1 MAGKLLII
9 GFGPGSFEHITK
21 RAREAI
27 EESEVIIGYNTYVDL
42 IRGLLTDQEI
52 VRTGMTEEVSRAQEA
67 VRQAEAGKKVAV
79 ISSGDAGVYGM
90 AGLVYEVLMEKGW
103 SRSGGVEVEIIP
115 GISAINSS
123 ASLLGAPVMHDA
135 CTISL
140 SDHLTPWE
148 LIARRVEAAAQAD
161 FVIALYNPR
170 SGRRT
175 RQIVETQRILL
186 KYRSP
191 ETPVGIVKSAYRD
204 RQHVVLTNLRDM
216 LDHDI
221 GMLTTVIIGNAS
233 TTVYDGLMI
242 TPRGYQRKYTLNA
255 DVQPLKPH
263 QRLKEEAEPWALR
276 QWDEP
281 SGSDSD
287 DEDWDWDEPGE
298 SDWDEEDAGA
308 GASAAATAVSAER
321 AGERSVGGSVSVAEA
336 SAGGAATAVSAG
348 RASERPGG
356 GSVSVAEAGAGG
368 AVTAVSAGR
377 ASERPGGGS
386 VSVAEASAGGAAT
399 AVSAER
405 AGERPG
411 GGSVS
416 VAEAS
421 AGAAATA
428 VSAERAGERP
438 GGGSVSVAEAS
449 PLQLAMQALQL
460 VDRSRGIET
469 AADSLPAGAGLFR
482 QQSIFELAV
491 SPGVAEKRFTA
502 KQMITLA
509 DVVGEKGSMEY
520 TPHHQL
526 IVRVPT
532 DNPDEITSRLRAEGF
547 LLAPIGDVAQLKA
560 CDFCN
565 GDKGDAI
572 PYAEELQRKL
582 GGLNVPKE
590 LRIGLNGCG
599 MACYGAVQED
609 IGIVYRKQKFDLFLG
624 GKTVGRNAHP
634 GQPVA
639 EGIEPDQLVE
649 TIERIV
655 QRYISEGHP
664 NERFHK
670 FFKRVKELEGYRHQ
684 ELPVFQIE
692 NAVCGD

>member
-103 SRSGGVEVEIIP
+103 RREGGVEVEIIP

-186 KYRSP
+186 KYRSA

-242 TPRGYQRKYTLNA
+242 TPRGYQRKYTLGA
-255 DVQPLKPH
+255 EVQPLKPH
-263 QRLKEEAEPWALR
+263 QRLQEAAEPWALR
-276 QWDEP
+276 QWEA
-281 SGSDSD
+281 GD
-287 DEDWDWDEPGE
+287 DED
-298 SDWDEEDAGA
+298 DWDEEEPDGFAP
-308 GASAAATAVSAER
+308 SAVR
-321 AGERSVGGSVSVAEA
+321 EA
-336 SAGGAATAVSAG
+336 DHGGAAAAASAVREAERGGAAIAASAV
-348 RASERPGG
+348 REAER
-356 GSVSVAEAGAGG
+356 GG
-368 AVTAVSAGR
+368 AVIA
-377 ASERPGGGS
+377 
-386 VSVAEASAGGAAT
+386 ASAVREAERGGAAIAPS
-399 AVSAER
+399 AVREAER
-405 AGERPG
+405 G
-411 GGSVS
+411 GAVI
-416 VAEAS
+416 ATS
-421 AGAAATA
+421 A
-428 VSAERAGERP
+428 VREAER
-438 GGGSVSVAEAS
+438 GGAAS
-449 PLQLAMQALQL
+449 PLSLAMEALRL
-460 VDRSRGIET
+460 SDRSRGVET
-469 AADSLPAGAGLFR
+469 ADSYSAPPAGVLFR

-491 SPGVAEKRFTA
+491 SPGVAEKKFTA
-502 KQMITLA
+502 RQMLALA
-509 DVVGEKGSMEY
+509 DVVGDNGTMEY
-520 TPHHQL
+520 TPHHQM

-532 DNPDEITSRLRAEGF
+532 DNPDEITSKLRQEGF
-547 LLAPIGDVAQLKA
+547 LLSPIGDVAQVKA

-565 GDKGDAI
+565 GEKGDAI
-572 PYAEELQRKL
+572 PYAEELNKRL
-582 GGLNVPKE
+582 GGMKVPKE

-609 IGIVYRKQKFDLFLG
+609 IGIVYRKEKFDLFLG
-624 GKTVGRNAHP
+624 GKTIGRNAHS

-639 EGIEPDQLVE
+639 EGIEPERLIE
-649 TIERIV
+649 TIENIV
-655 QRYISEGHP
+655 ARYITNGHP

-670 FFKRVKELEGYRHQ
+670 FFKRVKEIEGYRHQ
-684 ELPVFQIE
+684 DMPAFTIE